1 MNRLRLIPLILGL
14 LIPLLAHSAVKTGD
28 EEYESV
34 AEEYIR
40 GYLIARPL
48 LGTSL
53 GLHEYDGKIGDYSR
67 LALDAEL
74 SRLRLFDDRLSK
86 FDLDKLGTRQS
97 IDLRILQAAIRNELF
112 HRQDLAIFEHNPM
125 VYARAAD

>member
-1 MNRLRLIPLILGL
+1 MTGLRRLTLILGL
-14 LIPLLAHSAVKTGD
+14 LVSISICLGVKTPD

-40 GYLIARPL
+40 GYLSARPL

-74 SRLRLFDDRLSK
+74 SRLHRFDDRLRK
-86 FDLDKLGTRQS
+86 FDLDKLSPRQS
-97 IDLRILQAAIRNELF
+97 IDLRILQAAIRAELF
-112 HRQDLAIFEHNPM
+112 ERQDLAAFERN
-125 VYARAAD
+125 